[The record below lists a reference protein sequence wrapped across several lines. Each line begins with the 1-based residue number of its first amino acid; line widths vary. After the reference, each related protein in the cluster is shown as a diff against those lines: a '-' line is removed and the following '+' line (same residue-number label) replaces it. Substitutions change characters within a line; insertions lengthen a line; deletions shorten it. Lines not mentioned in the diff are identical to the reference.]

1 MATVNKTLRMLFLN
15 EEGRTSAVSLADP
28 EEELDAQVVEDC
40 MNHIIDSNML
50 RTTGGDLVEKVR
62 AEIVE
67 RSVDTVFDPA

>member
-28 EEELDAQVVEDC
+28 EENLDAQVIEDC
-40 MNHIIDSNML
+40 MDHIIDSNML
-50 RTTGGDLVEKVR
+50 QTNNGDLVEKIR
-62 AEIVE
+62 AEVVE